1 MKLNNKRLQHIRLD
15 GSMYL
20 VSETLR
26 IEVKVWEF
34 ISAKNTEKNSLI
46 VLDNQKTY

>member
-34 ISAKNTEKNSLI
+34 ISAKNTEK
-46 VLDNQKTY
+46 K